1 MFGDVLPLK
10 VKLQVSTQPITAIE
24 RVIVLFRT
32 LRSYGGQDYYSS
44 PFICNYL
51 CTRLI
56 GKFLSSPPYLF
67 RALCPGHIALLPL
80 GHLDGNPARMRAFTL
95 SC

>member
-10 VKLQVSTQPITAIE
+10 VKLQVSTQLITAIE

-32 LRSYGGQDYYSS
+32 LRSYGGRDYYSS

-56 GKFLSSPPYLF
+56 GKFLSSSPHLF
-67 RALCPGHIALLPL
+67 RAPCLGRRALLPL
-80 GHLDGNPARMRAFTL
+80 GHLDGNPSRMRAFIL
-95 SC
+95 PF